1 MTIADR
7 DYGAWIDEELQHLL
21 DQYIFEKDHYAET
34 YTERSDLNKEIH
46 SIKKEINRREKS
58 E

>member
-7 DYGAWIDEELQHLL
+7 DYGAWVDDELQHLL
-21 DQYIFEKDHYAET
+21 DNYIFQRDHFAET
-34 YTERSDLNKEIH
+34 YSERAELNMEIQI
-46 SIKKEINRREKS
+46 IKSEINRREKG

>member
-46 SIKKEINRREKS
+46 SIKEEINRRKKNE
-58 E
+58 